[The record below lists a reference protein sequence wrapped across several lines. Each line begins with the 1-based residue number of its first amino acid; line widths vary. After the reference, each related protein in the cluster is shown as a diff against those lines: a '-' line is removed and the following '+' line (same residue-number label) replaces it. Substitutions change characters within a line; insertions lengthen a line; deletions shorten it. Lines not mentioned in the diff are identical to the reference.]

1 MRRAISKFR
10 PSLAFL
16 ALIVVGTLCFALWL
30 SRHRNP
36 IALGVAGHSSFGLTN
51 TTSRQILFR
60 VSRPQ
65 FKCDGVWAEFSRPA
79 EFIWQ
84 GMGQPLLP
92 IPAESLA
99 AGTSSTVAVS
109 RPFHI
114 TAPLNATA
122 WRVGVVWSYSAPTR
136 LQHLQDRA
144 VELVTG
150 RLPRLDRE
158 TYTNFSS
165 EIAL

>member
-1 MRRAISKFR
+1 MRGVISNFR
-10 PSLAFL
+10 PSLSFSL
-16 ALIVVGTLCFALWL
+16 FVVVTLCL
-30 SRHRNP
+30 SLCLSHHQNP
-36 IALGVAGHSSFGLTN
+36 IELGVAGHSAFGITN

-60 VSRPQ
+60 VSCPQ
-65 FKCDGVWAEFSRPA
+65 FKCDGIWAEFSPPA

-84 GMGQPLLP
+84 GTGQPLLP
-92 IPAESLA
+92 IPAGSLA

-122 WRVGVVWSYSAPTR
+122 WRVGVVWSYSAQTR
-136 LQHLQDRA
+136 FQRLRDRA

-150 RLPRLDRE
+150 RLPRLGRE
-158 TYTNFSS
+158 SYTNFSS
-165 EIAL
+165 EISF